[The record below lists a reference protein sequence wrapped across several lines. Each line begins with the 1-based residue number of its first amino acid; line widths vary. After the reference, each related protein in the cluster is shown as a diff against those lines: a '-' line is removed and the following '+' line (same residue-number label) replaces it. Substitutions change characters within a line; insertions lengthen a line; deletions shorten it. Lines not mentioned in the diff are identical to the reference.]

1 MSRLLPRSLRRQ
13 SRNALA
19 ALAVVTLGLLV
30 GGYIIDHQN
39 AEFPSW
45 LPVFGDDPYVVE
57 AEMSTAQGVIP
68 GQGQL
73 VEVAGVIVGR
83 VSDVRLDDGRAKLEI
98 HLERGKAKLF
108 RDASILMRP
117 RTLLKDMILQVTP
130 GTPQAGLLRAG
141 DTIQVSKT
149 LPDVNLDELL
159 SALDGDTRGALVML
173 AQGAGQGLRG
183 QGRRLSSVFRRF
195 DPTMRLI
202 REINEEM
209 IGRRGEIRRVVSNFS
224 QISRTL
230 ARHRGDLTRFVD
242 SSNAVFGAL
251 ADEQAGVRASLGEL
265 PGTLSELRTSTAA
278 LTPVARSLGSASRK
292 LLPGARALGP
302 GARSLTGMFAGTEE
316 ALRTQLRPF
325 ARGAQEPLGELN
337 RAAAGLDETSTAA
350 SGALGDLERF
360 FNDLAYDP
368 EGERS
373 ASHLFWAAWSAHQVN
388 SILSSQDALGPFAHT
403 LTMMG
408 CPSLGL
414 LPGFIRSNPALGL
427 TVDLANFPTQE
438 EVCL

>member
-1 MSRLLPRSLRRQ
+1 MRRSLRRQ
-13 SRNALA
+13 GRNALA
-19 ALAVVTLGLLV
+19 VLAVMGLGLLV

-45 LPVFGDDPYVVE
+45 LPIFGDDPYVVE
-57 AEMSTAQGVIP
+57 AELATAQGVIP

-83 VSDVRLDDGRAKLEI
+83 VSDVRLEDGRARLEL

-130 GTPQAGLLRAG
+130 GTPQAGELRGG
-141 DTIQVSKT
+141 DTIEVSNT

-159 SALDGDTRGALVML
+159 SSLDTDTRGALVML
-173 AQGAGQGLRG
+173 AQGAGQGIGG

-195 DPTMRLI
+195 DPTMRMI
-202 REINEEM
+202 RAINEEM
-209 IGRRGEIRRVVSNFS
+209 IGRRREISRVVTNFS
-224 QISRTL
+224 LISAAL

-251 ADEQAGVRASLGEL
+251 ADEQAGVRATLREL
-265 PGTLSELRTSTAA
+265 PSTLHELRDSTAA
-278 LTPVARSLGSASRK
+278 LTPVARSLGSASRR

-302 GARSLTGMFAGTEE
+302 GAESMAGLFAATEE
-316 ALRTQLRPF
+316 PLRTQLRPL
-325 ARGAQEPLGELN
+325 ARGAREPLRDLN
-337 RAAAGLDETSTAA
+337 RAATGLGETSSAS
-350 SGALGDLERF
+350 SGALQDLERL
-360 FNDLAYDP
+360 FNDLARDP
-368 EGERS
+368 PGERS